1 MKMKY
6 TQHLTEAE
14 RVDKMIT
21 GEGQPLLGPNYRWH
35 TQDGKHLHDIAM
47 ELGATVEQHPHEGYR
62 YIFPD
67 KSAIVVCRG
76 AWDIEGSDPWSWRCL
91 EEMARD

>member
-1 MKMKY
+1 MERY
-6 TQHLTEAE
+6 TAAE
-14 RVDKMIT
+14 RVKKMFT
-21 GEGQPLLGPNYRWH
+21 GEGQPLLGPNRRWL

-47 ELGATVEQHPHEGYR
+47 ELGATVEQHPTGDYYR

-76 AWDIEGSDPWSWRCL
+76 AWDVEGSGPWTWRCL

>member
-1 MKMKY
+1 MERY
-6 TQHLTEAE
+6 TTAE
-14 RVDKMIT
+14 RVDRMFN
-21 GEGQPLLGPNYRWH
+21 GEGQPLLGPNRRWY
-35 TQDGKHLHDIAM
+35 TEDGAHLHDIAM
-47 ELGATVEQHPHEGYR
+47 ELGATVEHHPFEGFESYR

-76 AWDIEGSDPWSWRCL
+76 AWDIEGSGPWTWKCL

>member
-1 MKMKY
+1 MERY
-6 TQHLTEAE
+6 TAAE
-14 RVDKMIT
+14 RVDKMFN

-35 TQDGKHLHDIAM
+35 TQDGRPLHDIAM
-47 ELGATVEQHPHEGYR
+47 ELGATVEPHPHEGYR

-67 KSAIVVCRG
+67 ESAIVVCRG